1 MAHHTAINDMFDA
14 APAKRVLRGDKKRK
28 PEPAMHII
36 EFPGGAIELSR
47 LDDGT
52 YWAHILLNR
61 KPLVSGNYEGFEAA
75 NGEVI
80 DSRIDWHE
88 RRLEAIP
95 SIPDH
100 AHLTQIA
107 VHIRPTKPVSPTKS
121 GGET

>member
-1 MAHHTAINDMFDA
+1 MAHHTAINDMFDN
-14 APAKRVLRGDKKRK
+14 APAKLVLRGDKKRK
-28 PEPAMHII
+28 PEPAMRII
-36 EFPGGAIELSR
+36 EFPGGAIEVSR

-61 KPLVSGNYEGFEAA
+61 KRLVSGNYEGFEAA

-80 DSRIDWHE
+80 DSRIDWDE

-95 SIPDH
+95 CIPDH

-107 VHIRPTKPVSPTKS
+107 VHIKPLSRPEGSAT
-121 GGET
+121 